1 VSVRSERP
9 WEVRDAG
16 SRRDPSIGLRAE
28 QALLREQALSP
39 LGYELIMEPRY
50 GAAGLGRSGK
60 PDFWVFQGESGHAV
74 HVAFVS
80 DDRATVEAFHEAAIA
95 AGGRDNGRPGLRPE
109 YHASYCGAFAL
120 DPDDNNIEAVCHGP
134 GKEA

>member
-1 VSVRSERP
+1 MLDHVGIPVPDFERSKRFY
-9 WEVRDAG
+9 
-16 SRRDPSIGLRAE
+16 
-28 QALLREQALSP
+28 EQALSP

-95 AGGRDNGRPGLRPE
+95 AGATTVVPGFAPSTIRPTL
-109 YHASYCGAFAL
+109 
-120 DPDDNNIEAVCHGP
+120 GP
-134 GKEA
+134 SSWIRTATTSKRSAMVQERKPKTADV